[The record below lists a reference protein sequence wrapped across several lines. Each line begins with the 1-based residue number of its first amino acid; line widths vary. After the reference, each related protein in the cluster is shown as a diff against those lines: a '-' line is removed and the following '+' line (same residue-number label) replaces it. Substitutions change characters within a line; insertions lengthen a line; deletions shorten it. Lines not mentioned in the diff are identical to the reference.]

1 MCIRDRSRLV
11 PKRSA
16 AQPVSGMTVASA
28 SVYPVIVQAT
38 VAYVALN
45 SAWKVGSATLTTV
58 MSRIDMIAPST
69 TTPAIFNT
77 PESSLSGIEPVVVVM
92 DSSPVWLVAGN
103 PLQGW
108 GPARRRD
115 AGRVRGSIARQRA
128 SVRCAWHRNAAA
140 QSCCLLYTSDAA
152 DDLTRVDLGGLRFIK
167 K

>member
-1 MCIRDRSRLV
+1 
-11 PKRSA
+11 
-16 AQPVSGMTVASA
+16 MTVASA

-77 PESSLSGIEPVVVVM
+77 PESSLSDIEPVVVVM

-108 GPARRRD
+108 GPVRR
-115 AGRVRGSIARQRA
+115 
-128 SVRCAWHRNAAA
+128 
-140 QSCCLLYTSDAA
+140 
-152 DDLTRVDLGGLRFIK
+152 
-167 K
+167 